1 MTNKVIFNLFFPLH
15 FYINLGLI
23 LTLALYI
30 DCLQC
35 IYAELYKMICAENDT
50 FQDIMISSV
59 MLPNAAGN
67 ALEKALE
74 ANTEGKCL
82 SLN

>member
-1 MTNKVIFNLFFPLH
+1 
-15 FYINLGLI
+15 
-23 LTLALYI
+23 
-30 DCLQC
+30 
-35 IYAELYKMICAENDT
+35 MICAENDT

-74 ANTEGKCL
+74 ANT
-82 SLN
+82 